1 MRGASKNWHEAT
13 AGKWVLK
20 SLGLESLS
28 YEKACD
34 FGPPRMR
41 MEAWRCGDDALNKEG
56 EFLTPSVGRQSAF
69 LLKWPKQP

>member
-1 MRGASKNWHEAT
+1 
-13 AGKWVLK
+13 
-20 SLGLESLS
+20 
-28 YEKACD
+28 
-34 FGPPRMR
+34 MR